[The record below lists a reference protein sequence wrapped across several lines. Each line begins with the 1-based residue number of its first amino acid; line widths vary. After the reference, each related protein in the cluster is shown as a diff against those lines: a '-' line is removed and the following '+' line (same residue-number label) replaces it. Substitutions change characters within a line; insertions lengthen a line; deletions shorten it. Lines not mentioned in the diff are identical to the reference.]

1 MNTKIIFLLFII
13 FVLVIIVK
21 NLQIYNKNKK
31 LETFLENYSKLN
43 SKLTENDEK
52 FIDQCF
58 SKNELK
64 SFEKYYGYVNIDRY
78 FLKNKQIG
86 NIFYTDNNTILETPK
101 LSDNGLFISHLCV
114 DNKYRKQGIG
124 TKMINKVI
132 NKAKQL
138 NKDHVILLVK
148 AHNKKAINLYEKLG
162 FRKHQRGMLMG
173 GIEAIYYVKY
183 L

>member
-21 NLQIYNKNKK
+21 ILQIYNKNKK

-101 LSDNGLFISHLCV
+101 LTDNGLFISHLCV
-114 DNKYRKQGIG
+114 DKKYRNMGYGKSIM
-124 TKMINKVI
+124 KEMLE
-132 NKAKQL
+132 KAKKL
-138 NKDHVILLVK
+138 KYEYLVLLVLQKNKIALDMYKKMGFTLQQEGIIENEK
-148 AHNKKAINLYEKLG
+148 A
-162 FRKHQRGMLMG
+162 
-173 GIEAIYYVKY
+173 YYLVKY
-183 L
+183 I